1 MPQHTVHAPQPFP
14 ANKTIM
20 PRKTT
25 TDDTQE
31 PILVERLALLPKT
44 DRKTE
49 TEVERI
55 MAYIRAKL
63 KAPWHLLVAA
73 FLLVSKRIRTLNQ
86 AHFQDD
92 ARLKAFWDCS
102 IHKREI

>member
-1 MPQHTVHAPQPFP
+1 MPQHTVLALQPFP

-31 PILVERLALLPKT
+31 PILVERLAPLPKT
-44 DRKTE
+44 DLKTE
-49 TEVERI
+49 TDVERI
-55 MAYIRAKL
+55 MAYTRAKL
-63 KAPWHLLVAA
+63 KAPRHSLVAA
-73 FLLVSKRIRTLNQ
+73 FLFVSQRIRTLNQ

-92 ARLKAFWDCS
+92 ARLEAFLDCS
-102 IHKREI
+102 IHKR

>member
-31 PILVERLALLPKT
+31 PILVERLAPLPKT
-44 DRKTE
+44 DLKTE
-49 TEVERI
+49 TKVERI
-55 MAYIRAKL
+55 MAYTRAKL

-73 FLLVSKRIRTLNQ
+73 FLLVSQRIRTLNQ

-92 ARLKAFWDCS
+92 ARLEAFLDCS